1 MKWKPVTTT
10 ERARMRD
17 LRKQGWSLDRI
28 GAELGRPG
36 RTVLYHVSDIDV
48 RCRPGTKGRGDA
60 ARARMLKLADEGMS
74 YPDLAERFGTTR
86 NSIGVTL
93 HRLRR
98 QRRLA
103 AAAQEACAC

>member
-1 MKWKPVTTT
+1 MKCRPVLCP
-10 ERARMRD
+10 ERARMRE

-60 ARARMLKLADEGMS
+60 ARARMLKLADDGVP

-86 NSIGVTL
+86 NSIGATVC
-93 HRLRR
+93 RLRR
-98 QRRLA
+98 RRRE
-103 AAAQEACAC
+103 AAQEARTC